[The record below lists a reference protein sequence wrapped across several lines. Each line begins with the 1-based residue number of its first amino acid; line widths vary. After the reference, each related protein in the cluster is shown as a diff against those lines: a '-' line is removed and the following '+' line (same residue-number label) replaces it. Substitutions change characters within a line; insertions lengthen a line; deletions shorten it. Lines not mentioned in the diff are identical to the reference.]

1 MARFELVEQKEEWG
15 CGVACVASFLGV
27 PYEEARALLRKQ
39 KNGKTVRAEPKG
51 LELHHI
57 ALALQERGY
66 RVIADWKEADEYP
79 QGTIVCISGKKPYD
93 GDHYI
98 LKTRKGWM
106 DPWHNIGLKEPCKAD
121 FRRDYPEGT
130 EFLVALVPMAAG

>member
-1 MARFELVEQKEEWG
+1 MERFDLVVQTEEWG

-27 PYEEARALLRKQ
+27 SYNEARDLLRKY
-39 KNGKTVRAEPKG
+39 KDGKTVNAHPKG

-66 RVIADWKEADEYP
+66 RVIADWKESDRYP
-79 QGTIVCISGKKPYD
+79 QGTIVCISGKHPYD

-98 LKTRKGWM
+98 LKTPKGWM
-106 DPWHNIGLKEPCKAD
+106 DPWHNLDSKPRRAN
-121 FRRDYPEGT
+121 FRRDFPEGT
-130 EFLVALVPMAAG
+130 EFLVALIPMASG